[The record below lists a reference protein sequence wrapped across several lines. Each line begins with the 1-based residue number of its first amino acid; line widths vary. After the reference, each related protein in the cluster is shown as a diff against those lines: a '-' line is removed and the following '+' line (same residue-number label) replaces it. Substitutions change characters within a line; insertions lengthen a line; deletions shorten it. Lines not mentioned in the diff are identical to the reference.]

1 MTLREL
7 KIENAKVKIAMQ
19 NSKSKDS
26 KQYMFIFC
34 MSGIP
39 PSAENPSYFPS
50 HKGSATR

>member
-19 NSKSKDS
+19 NSQSKDS

-39 PSAENPSYFPS
+39 LRGKPELLPEP
-50 HKGSATR
+50 